1 MSASEDQPTSA
12 HENPS
17 KPDSAVDAFARLQES
32 ERRLQIALS
41 AGRGIGTWEWDV
53 ANDRV
58 VSDERFARLYGVDP
72 EHARRGAPIGYFFQ
86 GIHPDDLPRVQLAV
100 EAALRTGELFSE
112 EYRLRLADG
121 HERWVLA
128 EGRCERAADG
138 SPTQFPGVS
147 FDITDRKAAEIQLR
161 DLNAELERK
170 VIQRTQARGR
180 TWQVSPDLLGA
191 LNSKGYFETSNPAW
205 MTVLGWTEQEVA
217 SMSIFELLHPEDVE
231 RTKVGFNL
239 TQLGK
244 PAIRFP
250 NRYRH
255 KQGHYRWISW
265 VGVPED
271 GYVYCSGI
279 DITDER
285 EQSEALARAEE
296 ALRQSQ
302 KMEALGQLTGG
313 IAHDFNNLLQVIL
326 SNLHLIKRM
335 VGDNDPV
342 MQRIANAMSA
352 VHRGANLSGQLLAF
366 SRKQPINP
374 KVLNAALL
382 MPELEELVRRSL
394 GDDVVVDVIVEQ
406 DLWNSLVDEAQ
417 LENAILNLAI
427 NARDAM
433 NGRGR
438 LNIELANVNV
448 SADSGTD
455 MGAPVPPG
463 DYVAIRVGDSGPGMP
478 LEVVERAFE
487 PFFTTKTSG
496 HDTGLGLSMVYGFM
510 QQSGGG
516 AQIESVIGV
525 GTIVTLYLPRCSEAP
540 ASAPEAFGPVS
551 AERGSETILV
561 AEDDP
566 AVREAAVALLKG
578 LGYEVLEASNG
589 DEALEMIRSGAA
601 VDLLF
606 TDVVMPGTRRSIEAA
621 KEGRFLLP
629 HMAVLYA
636 SGYAEGELLK
646 GGRLDADVL
655 LLTKPYSADSLAKHV
670 RQALAMS
677 IHARI
682 GTSY

>member
-1 MSASEDQPTSA
+1 MSGSEDQATSSD
-12 HENPS
+12 ESLS
-17 KPDSAVDAFARLQES
+17 KPDSAGDAFTRLQES

-41 AGRGIGTWEWDV
+41 AGRGIGTWDWDV
-53 ANDRV
+53 ATDRV
-58 VSDERFARLYGVDP
+58 VCDERFARLYGVDP
-72 EHARRGAPIGYFFQ
+72 EHARRGAPIGHFFQ
-86 GIHPDDLPRVQLAV
+86 RIHPDDLTRVQLAV

-121 HERWVLA
+121 QERWVLA
-128 EGRCERAADG
+128 EGRCEHAADG

-147 FDITDRKAAEIQLR
+147 FDITNHKAAEIQLR

-191 LNSKGYFETSNPAW
+191 LNSEGYFETSNPAW
-205 MTVLGWTEQEVA
+205 MTVLGWTEEEVA
-217 SMSIFELLHPEDVE
+217 SMSIFELLHPDDVE

-255 KQGHYRWISW
+255 KEGHYRWISW

-271 GYVYCSGI
+271 GFVYCSGQ

-285 EQSEALARAEE
+285 EQAEALARAED

-302 KMEALGQLTGG
+302 KMEAIGQLTGG

-326 SNLHLIKRM
+326 SNLHLIQRM
-335 VGDNDPV
+335 VGDNEPV
-342 MQRIANAMSA
+342 LQRIANSLSA

-374 KVLNAALL
+374 KVVNAALL
-382 MPELEELVRRSL
+382 MPELEEMLRRSL
-394 GDDVVVDVIVEQ
+394 GDDVDVDVIVEQ
-406 DLWNSLVDEAQ
+406 DLWNSLVDQTQ

-448 SADSGTD
+448 PADSGTG
-455 MGAPVPPG
+455 MGGPVTPG

-478 LEVVERAFE
+478 PEVVERAFE
-487 PFFTTKTSG
+487 PFFTTKTSKHG
-496 HDTGLGLSMVYGFM
+496 TGLGLSMVYGFM

-516 AQIESVIGV
+516 VQIESVIGV
-525 GTIVTLYLPRCSEAP
+525 GTLVTLYLPRCSEAHVSPP
-540 ASAPEAFGPVS
+540 AAFGPVS
-551 AERGSETILV
+551 GEGGTETILV

-566 AVREAAVALLKG
+566 AVREAAVELLKG
-578 LGYEVLEASNG
+578 LGYKVLEASTG

-606 TDVVMPGTRRSIEAA
+606 TDVVMPGTRRAIEAA

-629 HMAVLYA
+629 HMAVLYT

-655 LLTKPYSADSLAKHV
+655 LLTKPYSAESLAKHV

-682 GTSY
+682 GAIY